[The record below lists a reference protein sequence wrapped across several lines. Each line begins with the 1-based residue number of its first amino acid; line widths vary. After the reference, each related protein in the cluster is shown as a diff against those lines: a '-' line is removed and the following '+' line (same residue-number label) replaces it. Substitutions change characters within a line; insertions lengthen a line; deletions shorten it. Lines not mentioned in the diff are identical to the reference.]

1 MKVSPNS
8 KKTRMHSGNYS
19 VVALGLSEIW
29 QQNDNHIWD
38 MAECDKR
45 NLLRDYRLVA
55 ATDVSALQAE
65 SITIFLNIIK
75 LRLYTTIYCISL
87 LQVSQFL
94 CMHLCDKSCH
104 KLITFKDE
112 IDRISI
118 QAIKKNNQSFQKVFS
133 YLTVAN
139 WHLPLGGGVRSSV
152 PPRWTVLEAGVGR
165 GSICIEWVDTEV
177 CGMYLAC
184 QHLLSCTRWIHHN
197 DLCYMQNNK
206 HYSKIF

>member
-1 MKVSPNS
+1 MQEDQQKGHWSRLNPTNQKVLMKVSPNS

-118 QAIKKNNQSFQKVFS
+118 QAIKKK
-133 YLTVAN
+133 
-139 WHLPLGGGVRSSV
+139 
-152 PPRWTVLEAGVGR
+152 
-165 GSICIEWVDTEV
+165 
-177 CGMYLAC
+177 
-184 QHLLSCTRWIHHN
+184 
-197 DLCYMQNNK
+197 
-206 HYSKIF
+206 